1 MGLCLRLSSLA
12 RIGAARAPR
21 TTAVR
26 FACSWM
32 GPRPWD
38 GHYAVAGCH
47 VRRWFLDAPPC
58 DSPLGASRFDPLRAV
73 EDVLHLESE
82 RLAIDLRGAPSYL
95 VASSARPERARFR
108 WSGPF
113 PWESAAGDIAWE
125 RSNCWA
131 STDLGDPEAWLPLA
145 PRQFTLLCM
154 LRAAAARHIARATFV
169 RRSTELFEVE
179 PDLAHEWFDEP
190 HRSIRDLL
198 EPRRPAE
205 RRGG

>member
-1 MGLCLRLSSLA
+1 MGLCLRLASLA
-12 RIGAARAPR
+12 RAGAPA
-21 TTAVR
+21 TIAVR

-38 GHYAVAGCH
+38 GRYVVAGFH
-47 VRRWFLDAPPC
+47 TRRWFLDVPRSDSALAGAP
-58 DSPLGASRFDPLRAV
+58 RFDPLRAV

-82 RLAIDLRGAPSYL
+82 RLAIDMRGAPSYL
-95 VASSARPERARFR
+95 VASSARPERPRFR

-131 STDLGDPEAWLPLA
+131 STDPGDPEAWLPLA
-145 PRQFTLLCM
+145 PRQFTLLAM
-154 LRAAAARHIARATFV
+154 LRAAAAGRLARDLFV
-169 RRSTELFEVE
+169 RRSTDLFEVE
-179 PDLAHEWFDEP
+179 PDLAHDWFHEP

-198 EPRRPAE
+198 EPRLPSE